1 MRALRNEVRCELDTH
16 ELIYKYDGHDSK
28 SVAEG
33 QFQIRMLWIGMD
45 ETYNA
50 AHTHTETHTHRY
62 IYIYIYAHGHR
73 GLHRENVRFAI
84 SGLKLKLGSS
94 ST

>member
-50 AHTHTETHTHRY
+50 AHTHRDTHTQ
-62 IYIYIYAHGHR
+62 IYMFPHAFCDLKKF
-73 GLHRENVRFAI
+73 GLRWK
-84 SGLKLKLGSS
+84 SPSQ
-94 ST
+94 

>member
-16 ELIYKYDGHDSK
+16 ELLYKYDGHDSK

-50 AHTHTETHTHRY
+50 AHTQRHTHTY
-62 IYIYIYAHGHR
+62 IYILYIIY
-73 GLHRENVRFAI
+73 I
-84 SGLKLKLGSS
+84 IYYI
-94 ST
+94 